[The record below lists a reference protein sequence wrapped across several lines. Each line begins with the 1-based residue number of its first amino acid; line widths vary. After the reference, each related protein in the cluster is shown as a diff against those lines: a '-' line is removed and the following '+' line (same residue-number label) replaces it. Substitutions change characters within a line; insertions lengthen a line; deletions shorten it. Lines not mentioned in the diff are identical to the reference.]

1 MTQEIFQPPSS
12 PPRCRWWK
20 RKRVWIPL
28 LVLVALLAGGGPWP
42 TYSESYQQTPYAEA
56 TFRRVEQASF
66 ELATGPLEVGVG
78 SADITPKPGEPLA
91 GFGGRSPNNAAT
103 PLDALR
109 AEAISLHVDG
119 RTVTIVGGDILL
131 VLPELRQAVLQ
142 RIDLRGRDV
151 LLTATHTH
159 SGPGG
164 YAPGLIHQFVT
175 GRYDRHITDRLAE
188 AFARAIRDSLDT
200 LQPATVRTRI
210 VTPGDDVAET
220 YCLNRIEHGG
230 RPHGTLALAVFEPV
244 DANDPNAIAS
254 LVIASPHATC
264 HSSSNMQPTADYPGV
279 VKRALEERLGG
290 RCLFAIGAT
299 GSMRAS
305 KNAPKGVDRAKDV
318 GQSIFAALD
327 SAGALDDDEPGRPE
341 TTIGSA
347 LIEVDLPPQQY
358 RVSAG
363 LRLTPQVTALAHDR
377 ESRVH
382 AVRVGQLVL
391 LGMPAD
397 YSGELAMALED
408 DFRGGGLRPVV
419 TSFNGDYIGYLVP
432 HARYALD
439 HYETRDMN
447 FFGPWCGEYF
457 NAIARRLVVKA
468 ARPNSPQ

>member
-1 MTQEIFQPPSS
+1 MTQETSQPPPST
-12 PPRCRWWK
+12 PGARWWK
-20 RKRVWIPL
+20 RKRVWVPL
-28 LVLVALLAGGGPWP
+28 LVLIALLAGVGPWP
-42 TYSESYQQTPYAEA
+42 TYSDSYENTPYAEA

-66 ELATGPLEVGVG
+66 DLRSGPLEVGVG
-78 SADITPKPGEPLA
+78 VADITPKLGEPLA
-91 GFGGRSPNNAAT
+91 GFGGRSPNNADV
-103 PLDALR
+103 PIDNLR

-131 VLPELRQAVLQ
+131 FLPELRQAVLQ
-142 RIDLRGRDV
+142 RVDLREQDV

-164 YAPGLIHQFVT
+164 YDPGMIHQFVT
-175 GRYDRHITDRLAE
+175 GRYDRNITDRLAE

-200 LQPATVRTRI
+200 LQPARVRTRI
-210 VTPGDDVAET
+210 VTPNDDIART
-220 YCLNRIEHGG
+220 YCLNRIEPGG
-230 RPHGTLALAVFEPV
+230 RPHGTVALAVFDPV

-254 LVIASPHATC
+254 LVIASPHPTC
-264 HSSSNMQPTADYPGV
+264 HSSSNLHPTGGHPGV

-305 KNAPKGVDRAKDV
+305 KNAPKGPRRAQDV
-318 GQSIFAALD
+318 GRHIVAVLD
-327 SAGALDDDEPGRPE
+327 SAGALDANDARRE

-347 LIEVDLPPQQY
+347 LIEVALPPQQY
-358 RVSAG
+358 RISAG
-363 LRLTPQVTALAHDR
+363 LRLTPYFTSLAHGR
-377 ESRVH
+377 TSHLH
-382 AVRVGQLVL
+382 AMRIGQLVL

-397 YSGELAMALED
+397 YSGELAMALENE
-408 DFRGGGLRPVV
+408 FRAGPLRPVV

-432 HARYALD
+432 RARYALD

-457 NAIARRLVVKA
+457 NAIARRLLARA
-468 ARPNSPQ
+468 ARLKTPG